1 MKSIQLGHQ
10 RAKEIK
16 LGKSVVDPES
26 RMNPDSSAGLFVNAA
41 LRVQARMVEAAKAR
55 KKALDKANKAETA
68 KKNLLHINTKQEAF
82 DRVKNSIMTGDDRHR
97 SLNDHTPSGDL
108 KLTYQ
113 HLGGVVSQLPN
124 GRKETFVALLH
135 GLMPPPLHKLHFHFY
150 VRNSAVFLVVNV
162 ANLYVVKCVLVVVID
177 LSNVTS
183 PRSRP

>member
-1 MKSIQLGHQ
+1 MIRAAAYDVVRTSLVVPVQEMKSIQLGHQ

-135 GLMPPPLHKLHFHFY
+135 GMMPPL
-150 VRNSAVFLVVNV
+150 
-162 ANLYVVKCVLVVVID
+162 
-177 LSNVTS
+177 T
-183 PRSRP
+183 